1 MVWWWLLLRRHCAVR
16 RGRRNRRRCSHHR
29 LLAPSFFAAATAG
42 FTSISKQTPL
52 PLLPWGQSLGDLG
65 SVRPAQGGHVGG
77 IWRAWQPAGFQP
89 SSHAQL
95 LAAPHTWA
103 ASFNWRNCGC
113 CALWVHAVRVVRA
126 IWRPAGRAH
135 VVDGQCGVAGQC
147 GAAVIGRRGGFG
159 RAGKHSPG
167 KIRQIFRAGV
177 AVNSLPPALS
187 VVKKLRLEHLKGGG
201 GRQA

>member
-52 PLLPWGQSLGDLG
+52 PL

-113 CALWVHAVRVVRA
+113 CALWVHAVRA

-177 AVNSLPPALS
+177 AVNSLPPAS
-187 VVKKLRLEHLKGGG
+187 GRCKKLRLEHLKGGG